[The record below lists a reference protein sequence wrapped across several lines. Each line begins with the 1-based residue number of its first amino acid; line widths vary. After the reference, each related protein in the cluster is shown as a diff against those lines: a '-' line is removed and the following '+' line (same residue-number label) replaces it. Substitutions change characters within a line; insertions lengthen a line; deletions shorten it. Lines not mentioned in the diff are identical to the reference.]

1 MKKIKLKK
9 QVFNYLFV
17 FISLITFLILFYYIR
32 KVDIVPDKYLY
43 LLVIIEIF
51 IIICSIIIL
60 FFKKIY
66 LYIISLILSIILLII
81 NCFGIYYVKH
91 LNIFMDKGFT
101 GKIINTSTFYVLTS
115 SNNSVSNIDEVTLDI
130 EIDYYKNSINNQLAR
145 TKLGDYKYNE
155 IDNLTNYL
163 SELKDSNK
171 YFLIDKINYGICV
184 ELNPIFSKSDYKV
197 VYEFDIETVEERN
210 FDVKSSYNI
219 FVIGKDF
226 SNERDDLN
234 MLITVNTDTH
244 EVLFTSMP
252 RDYYIE
258 AVGYGFKDSLTNMY
272 ALGDDTIIKSI
283 ENFYKIKVDYKVTL
297 YTENLVDI
305 VDKIGGVEFCSN
317 VNFRTTHAKV
327 LGTYDDTTGEKMY
340 VKKGCYNYN
349 GIEILTIAR
358 ERVAF
363 NPKGDHQRQEN
374 CRKILINILKKLASL
389 STLSNYTEI
398 LNSLNGLY
406 KTNMNKNAVVKLI
419 RSVLD
424 GKEYKINEQHV
435 GGELYDRP
443 LGIERWIGPA
453 LYPNM
458 EDVEKA
464 INKMKEVLGE

>member
-1 MKKIKLKK
+1 MSNRKFKIQLL
-9 QVFNYLFV
+9 NYLFTTV
-17 FISLITFLILFYYIR
+17 SIVLFLILFHYVR
-32 KVDIVPDKYLY
+32 KVGVIPDKYVILFVVIEI
-43 LLVIIEIF
+43 LAIISEIVLVI
-51 IIICSIIIL
+51 
-60 FFKKIY
+60 FKKKS
-66 LYIISLILSIILLII
+66 LYIISLIISIILIVI
-81 NCFGIYYVKH
+81 NSFGIYYVKH
-91 LNIFMDKGFT
+91 LNKFIDDGFT
-101 GKIINTSTFYVLTS
+101 GEIINTSTYYLLTS
-115 SNNSVSNIDEVTLDI
+115 NSNSVSNIDEVTLDF
-130 EIDYYKNSINNQLAR
+130 EIDYYKNSINNQLAKS
-145 TKLGDYKYNE
+145 KLGEYKYNE

-163 SELKDSNK
+163 NDLKDSNK
-171 YFLIDKINYGICV
+171 YLLIDKINYGICI
-184 ELNPIFSKSDYKV
+184 ELNPIISKDDYKV
-197 VYEFDIETVEERN
+197 IYEFNIETIEERN
-210 FDVKSSYNI
+210 FDVKTSYNI

-234 MLITVNTDTH
+234 MLITINTDTH

-252 RDYYIE
+252 RDYYID

-272 ALGDDTIIKSI
+272 ALGDETIIKSI
-283 ENFYKIKVDYKVTL
+283 ENFYQIKVDYKVTL

-327 LGTYDDTTGEKMY
+327 LGTYDDTKGEKMY

-424 GKEYKINEQHV
+424 GNEYKISEQHV
-435 GGELYDRP
+435 GGELYNRP
-443 LGIERWIGPA
+443 LGIERWVGPA

-458 EDVEKA
+458 EEVKNA
-464 INKMKEVLGE
+464 IKKMKEILGE